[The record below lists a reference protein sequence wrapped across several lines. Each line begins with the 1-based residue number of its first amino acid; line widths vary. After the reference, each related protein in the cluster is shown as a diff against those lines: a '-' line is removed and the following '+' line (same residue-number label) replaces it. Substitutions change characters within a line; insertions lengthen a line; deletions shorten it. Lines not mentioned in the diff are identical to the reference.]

1 MQATVHRFDPDTASG
16 SVLPDNGREIDF
28 GAAAFANTSLLHLR
42 PGQRVN
48 IEVGASGISRMWIE
62 GIGPG
67 QRIR

>member
-16 SVLPDNGREIDF
+16 SVLTDNGREIDF
-28 GAAAFANTSLLHLR
+28 GVAAFANTSLLHLR

>member
-1 MQATVHRFDPDTASG
+1 MQATVHRFDYDTASG
-16 SVLPDNGREIDF
+16 SVLTDNGREIDF
-28 GAAAFANTSLLHLR
+28 GAAAFANTALLHLR

-48 IEVGASGISRMWIE
+48 IEVGASGISRIWIE